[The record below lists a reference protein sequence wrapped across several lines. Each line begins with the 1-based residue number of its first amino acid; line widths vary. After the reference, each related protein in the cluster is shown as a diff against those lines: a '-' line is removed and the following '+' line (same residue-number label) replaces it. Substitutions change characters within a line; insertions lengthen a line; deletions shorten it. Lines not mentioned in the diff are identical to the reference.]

1 MKIKLLYTGL
11 LMAATM
17 GTALAQDTPDPT
29 MTARIREEGMNH
41 SQVMDIAFHLTDVSG
56 PRLSGSPGLKR
67 AQDWAVDQLK
77 TWCMVN
83 VKREDWGKFG
93 KGWEI
98 QKNYVA
104 MTVPYYHAL
113 IGIPKAWTPGTNGA
127 IKGEVVYFKVDT
139 ITDLAKYKGKLKGK
153 IIITDAAA
161 PKEQNFEAPP
171 GRFTDA
177 QMAMFANAT
186 PAQGLAGG
194 APGLTGPIPGSVPAP
209 AAGGGGRGAGGGG
222 GGARGGRSGFG
233 GRGVNPNTLAQFEL
247 DEGVGLILAQAR
259 GTDGTVFTTNGA
271 SHADTAHMVSPSLE
285 TSSEDYQRILRL
297 VKAGIPVT
305 LEADIKTEFFTKD
318 LEGYN
323 VVGEIPGTDPNL
335 KDQLVMLG
343 GHFDSWHAATGGT
356 DNASGSAVMLEAMRI
371 LSRIGFHPRRTIRI
385 ALWSAEEEG
394 ELGSRGYVA
403 NHFGDIAT
411 MTLKP
416 EQSKVSAYYNIDNGT
431 GKIRGI
437 FLQQNAAAGPIFQQW
452 LAPFKDLGA
461 TTVTI
466 ANTAS
471 TDHAA
476 LDAIG
481 IPGFQFIQDP
491 MDYMARTHHSNQD
504 TYDKINPDDMKQMA
518 TIVASFV
525 YNTAQRDEMIP
536 RKPLPAPRAG
546 GGTRGAGAAARPA
559 TTTGNN

>member
-1 MKIKLLYTGL
+1 MKLKLIYTSL
-11 LMAATM
+11 LLA
-17 GTALAQDTPDPT
+17 GTLGTGFAQDTPDPV
-29 MTARIREEGMNH
+29 MTAKIREEGMNH

-67 AQDWAVDQLK
+67 AQEWAVNQLK
-77 TWCMVN
+77 TWGMVN
-83 VKREDWGKFG
+83 AKREDWGKFG

-113 IGIPKAWTPGTNGA
+113 IGIPRAWTPGTNGP
-127 IKGEVVYFKVDT
+127 IKAEVVYLKADT

-161 PKEQNFEAPP
+161 PKEQNFDAPE
-171 GRFTDA
+171 GHRFTDA
-177 QMAMFANAT
+177 EMAMFAGAT
-186 PAQGLAGG
+186 PEQGRAGG
-194 APGLTGPIPGSVPAP
+194 APGLTGPIPGSPASI
-209 AAGGGGRGAGGGG
+209 AAASRQGGGGGRGG
-222 GGARGGRSGFG
+222 RGGFGG
-233 GRGVNPNTLAQFEL
+233 GRGVPAATLTQFQL
-247 DEGVGLILAQAR
+247 DEGVGLVLAQAR

-271 SHADTAHMVSPSLE
+271 SYRDTAKLVSPTLE

-297 VKAGIPVT
+297 VKAGVQVT

-318 LEGYN
+318 LDGYD

-343 GHFDSWHAATGGT
+343 GHLDSWHGATGGT

-371 LSRIGFHPRRTIRI
+371 LSRVGFKPRRTIRI

-394 ELGSRGYVA
+394 ELGSRNYVA
-403 NHFGDIAT
+403 NHFGDITT

-476 LDAIG
+476 IDAIG

-504 TYDKINPDDMKQMA
+504 TYDKIVPDDMKQMA

-536 RKPLPAPRAG
+536 RKPLPAPTPARGA
-546 GGTRGAGAAARPA
+546 RGAGAAAPA
-559 TTTGNN
+559 ARNN